1 MKLRRK
7 HLVWI
12 ALGVAAVAIIAVAM
26 RPRSLPVETARA
38 ARGALETTVDADGRT
53 RVRERYVVTAPVA
66 GRLERIVLVEGD
78 SVRVGDVVARLQPL
92 PLDAP
97 AAVQARSRLDAA
109 SALAREATAR
119 QRLAGAAL
127 VQRRRDLARA
137 QRLGEAGGVAPRVVE
152 DAALA
157 ERQAAEDARA
167 ASERVRAAVADVRQ
181 AEAALFAVAG
191 QGRGTVVVRAPAAGR
206 VLRIPERSERVL
218 AAGTP
223 LVELGDPAT
232 LEVVVDVLSS
242 DGAEIRPGDPVRLT
256 RWAGEAAPALAGRV
270 RYVEP
275 AAFTKVSALGVD
287 EQRVNVIVDV
297 PAAPPSLGDGF
308 RVDASIVTWAAPS
321 VLTVPTNALV
331 RQGGGWSTFVV
342 RDGRAAR
349 RQVRVGH
356 LGATA
361 AEVLGGLAAGDEVI
375 VFPSDQV
382 ADGGRVAP
390 RRG

>member
-7 HLVWI
+7 HLAWI
-12 ALGVAAVAIIAVAM
+12 AIGVVAAAIVAFAM

-38 ARGALETTVDADGRT
+38 GPASLEATVDADGRT

-66 GRLERIVLVEGD
+66 GRLERIALLEGD

-97 AAVQARSRLDAA
+97 TAVQARSRVDAA
-109 SALAREATAR
+109 NALASEAAAR
-119 QRLAGAAL
+119 RRVADAAL

-137 QRLGEAGGVAPRVVE
+137 QRLGDAGGVAPRAVE
-152 DAALA
+152 DAVLA
-157 ERQAAEDARA
+157 ERQADEDARA
-167 ASERVRAAVADVRQ
+167 AAERVHAAAADVRQ
-181 AEAALFAVAG
+181 AEAALLAITGAG
-191 QGRGTVVVRAPAAGR
+191 HGAVVVRAPAAGR
-206 VLRIPERSERVL
+206 VLRIPERSERVV

-242 DGAEIRPGDPVRLT
+242 DGAAIRPGDAVRLT
-256 RWAGEAAPALAGRV
+256 RWGGEGQAPLAGRV

-287 EQRVNVIVDV
+287 EQRVNVIIDV
-297 PAAPPSLGDGF
+297 PGAPKSLGDGF
-308 RVDASIVTWAAPS
+308 RVDASIVTWAAQR

-331 RQGGGWSTFVV
+331 RHGDGWSAFVV
-342 RDGRAAR
+342 RGGRAER
-349 RQVRVGH
+349 RAVRVGH

-361 AEVLGGLAAGDEVI
+361 AEVLDGLAAGDEVI
-375 VFPSDQV
+375 VFPSDQI
-382 ADGGRVAP
+382 AEGIRVAP